1 MGLLSELGDVPVTRI
16 CRSARRYALRR
27 APVPGNLHSM
37 RLLLKPPVRVSRLT
51 LIAAFVAAAGPLLQ
65 ACGSDGDDVVPYSFG
80 LDDVD
85 ESASSIELL
94 VTHSCS
100 LPSLQAHVGESG
112 TSVNILLTGVLTECG
127 EQGAQEERMTI
138 NLRQPIGDRSIIDLS
153 CDLGDVAVRCDRR
166 ND

>member
-1 MGLLSELGDVPVTRI
+1 M
-16 CRSARRYALRR
+16 
-27 APVPGNLHSM
+27 
-37 RLLLKPPVRVSRLT
+37 
-51 LIAAFVAAAGPLLQ
+51 
-65 ACGSDGDDVVPYSFG
+65 PYSFG
-80 LDDVD
+80 LESVD

-127 EQGAQEERMTI
+127 EQGAQQRQITI
-138 NLRQPIGDRSIIDLS
+138 DLRQPLSDRSVIDLS